1 MSRSKGAATA
11 IIDAPRGTIVTTH
24 ASVLGAPGYEPAIG
38 ARRDSALVDFRVR
51 QSEGQRS
58 FWERPQ
64 RGALQ
69 AACVKRAGTGGRA
82 VRIGVRDG
90 PVKDR
95 NGRPCTNTASAASRR
110 LPTRM
115 DDPARAA

>member
-1 MSRSKGAATA
+1 MSRSKGAAPA
-11 IIDAPRGTIVTTH
+11 LKGGGTIVTTH
-24 ASVLGAPGYEPAIG
+24 ASVLGAPGNKPAIG
-38 ARRDSALVDFRVR
+38 DRRDSRLVGFRVG

-64 RGALQ
+64 RGAFQ
-69 AACVKRAGTGGRA
+69 AACVKRAGKGGRA

-90 PVKDR
+90 PAMDR
-95 NGRPCTNTASAASRR
+95 YGRPCTNSAPARR
-110 LPTRM
+110 LLKRM